1 MKNTHTNIRN
11 RLNAALQDYEDINLG
26 SEQAREALINRII
39 AIVQSEPIDPKYW
52 QKTSEAKEN
61 ATWTS
66 AEWVDHM
73 KDYEEH
79 GN

>member
-1 MKNTHTNIRN
+1 MIREK
-11 RLNAALQDYEDINLG
+11 LNAALLDYKDINLESCVG
-26 SEQAREALINRII
+26 REALIDRII
-39 AIVQSEPIDPKYW
+39 NIVQSEPIDPKYW
-52 QKTSEAKEN
+52 QKTTATESC
-61 ATWTS
+61 TWTS

>member
-1 MKNTHTNIRN
+1 MIKHANIRN
-11 RLNAALQDYEDINLG
+11 RLNAALLDYQDINLR

-52 QKTSEAKEN
+52 QKTIEATESS
-61 ATWTS
+61 TWTS
-66 AEWVDHM
+66 ADWVDHM